1 MIFFV
6 STIIKP
12 RVSNAI
18 DFFCRL
24 EPALIIS
31 KNLWSKRG
39 IMVGFSDGGGAAA
52 LLAAMRQDVTFLGTV
67 AGNLDIDAWA
77 NLQGVS

>member
-1 MIFFV
+1 MLHFELE
-6 STIIKP
+6 T
-12 RVSNAI
+12 A
-18 DFFCRL
+18 RL

-39 IMVGFSDGGGAAA
+39 IMVGFSDGSGAAA